1 LAPRRVTHQ
10 STPNPH
16 PVIVSFAGAV
26 FVCFRLAPLTRFH
39 WLKNCK
45 KLPFSEPKQL
55 IEAETRFG

>member
-1 LAPRRVTHQ
+1 VDRKQATVVTTGKVLARAQKISRMN
-10 STPNPH
+10 NPA
-16 PVIVSFAGAV
+16 I
-26 FVCFRLAPLTRFH
+26 TRFH